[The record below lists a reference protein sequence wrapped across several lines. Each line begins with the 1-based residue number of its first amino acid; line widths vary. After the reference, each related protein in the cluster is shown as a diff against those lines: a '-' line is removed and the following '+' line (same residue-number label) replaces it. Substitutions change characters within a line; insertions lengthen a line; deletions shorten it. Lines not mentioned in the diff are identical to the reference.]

1 MSSTTGP
8 VPGTEAAAAS
18 RARAATPAAGSRGS
32 GLRLVPASAGAATV
46 GVGDGGPDD
55 VRRARAALSRVV
67 EPRDVEVATL
77 LEKVGPLDTME
88 RIRRGHGT
96 LARFAARVRALDVD
110 RDLEVAAKVGARV
123 VVPGDDE
130 WPDTLDHLDIPPWC
144 LWVVGRLDLVDVTDR
159 SVAVVGARAATAY
172 GEHVTTELA
181 SGLARRRWTVVSG
194 AALGIDAA
202 AHRGALAV
210 DGTTVAVVAGGVD
223 RPYPAANATLLRRIA
238 AVGLVV
244 SEAAPGAAPMKSRF
258 LSRNR
263 LIAALTRGTVVVE
276 ADLRSGSRN
285 TVSHATGLSRPVGAF
300 PGPVTSMMSAGCHQE
315 IRDQKA
321 VLVTSVDE
329 VIDLVGDLGD
339 DACEEP
345 RAADTDVDRLAP
357 DDRAVLEAVPFRR
370 SVALDVVARDAARPP
385 LVVRAALARLE
396 QARLVIG
403 ESGTWRKAPAPRRR
417 SSFPSPS
424 STGRPQPPGTPTLP
438 LE

>member
-1 MSSTTGP
+1 M
-8 VPGTEAAAAS
+8 
-18 RARAATPAAGSRGS
+18 
-32 GLRLVPASAGAATV
+32 
-46 GVGDGGPDD
+46 
-55 VRRARAALSRVV
+55 V
-67 EPRDVEVATL
+67 EPRDVEVAAL
-77 LEKVGPLDTME
+77 LQEVGPLEAMA
-88 RIRRGHGT
+88 RIRSGHGT
-96 LARFAARVRALDVD
+96 LARFAARVRALHVE

-123 VVPGDDE
+123 VVPGDAE
-130 WPDTLDHLDIPPWC
+130 WAEALDSLPIPPWC
-144 LWVVGRLDLVDVTDR
+144 LWVVGRLDLVDTTRR
-159 SVAVVGARAATAY
+159 SVAVVGARAATSY
-172 GEHVTTELA
+172 GEHVTTDLA
-181 SGLARRRWTVVSG
+181 AGLARRQWTVVSG

-202 AHRGALAV
+202 AHHGALAV

-238 AVGLVV
+238 EVGLVV

-285 TVSHATGLSRPVGAF
+285 TVTHATGLSRPVGAV

-329 VIDLVGDLGD
+329 IIDLVGDIGD
-339 DACEEP
+339 DACDEP
-345 RAADTDVDRLAP
+345 RAPDTVVDRLSTE
-357 DDRAVLEAVPFRR
+357 DRAVLEAVPFRR
-370 SVALDVVARDAARPP
+370 PVALDVIARDAARPP

-403 ESGTWRKAPAPRRR
+403 ESGTWRKAPAPRRKTA
-417 SSFPSPS
+417 
-424 STGRPQPPGTPTLP
+424 STGSAGSAGSAGSSGSSVRAPSRPRPALDAGPTLP
-438 LE
+438 LG